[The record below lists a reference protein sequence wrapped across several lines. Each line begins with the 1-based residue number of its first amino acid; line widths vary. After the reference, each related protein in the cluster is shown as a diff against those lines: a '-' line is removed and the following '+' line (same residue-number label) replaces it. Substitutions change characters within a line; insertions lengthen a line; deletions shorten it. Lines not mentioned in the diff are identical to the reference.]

1 MQMPIDQIRIKKRA
15 RKDLGSLQ
23 PLMDSLREQGLLNPI
38 VINTK
43 NELIAGQRRLE
54 SAKRLGWQSVA
65 VTVVD
70 RLSEADKL
78 AMEIDENMY
87 RLDLTPEE
95 LAEARS
101 RLEKLRNPGLLRKIL
116 LALVRFFRW
125 LFEKP

>member
-1 MQMPIDQIRIKKRA
+1 MQMPIDQIRIKKRV

-23 PLMDSLREQGLLNPI
+23 PLMDSLQEQGLLNPI
-38 VINTK
+38 VVNTK

-54 SAKRLGWQSVA
+54 SAKRLGWQSIA

-70 RLSEADKL
+70 KASEADRL
-78 AMEIDENMY
+78 AMEIDENMH
-87 RLDLTPEE
+87 RLDLTDQE

-116 LALVRFFRW
+116 QALIRFFQW

>member
-116 LALVRFFRW
+116 LALIRFFRW